1 MSVGPTALHLAV
13 RCGSIDAVACLLA
26 HCANILLTDEQGWAA
41 VHHAAYF
48 DQQRILR
55 MLVRRNASVIELQ
68 TTNQSVA
75 SMTRVTCEYILPP
88 SRRLYNVWH

>member
-1 MSVGPTALHLAV
+1 MHVLGPTALHLAA
-13 RCGSIDAVACLLA
+13 RSGCLDAVACLLA

-55 MLVRRNASVIELQ
+55 MLVRRNASIIELQ
-68 TTNQSVA
+68 TTNA
-75 SMTRVTCEYILPP
+75 
-88 SRRLYNVWH
+88 